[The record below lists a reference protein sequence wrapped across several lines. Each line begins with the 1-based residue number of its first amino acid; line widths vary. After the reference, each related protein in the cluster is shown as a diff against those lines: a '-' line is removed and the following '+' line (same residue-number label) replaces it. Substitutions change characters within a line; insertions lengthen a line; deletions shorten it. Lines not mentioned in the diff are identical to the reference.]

1 MVSFSWCSTRLCS
14 LTIAISYLNTVIKHW
29 KVHHFADDTNLLH
42 INDSIKKFDKAVNS
56 DLKNLT
62 NWLNSNKFSLNVS
75 KAELILFTPQMKKL
89 DFVLK
94 LKLNS
99 KRIYPTKSVKY
110 LGIETDEKTSLGLI
124 ILMILLLSSLTW
136 LMLWYLK

>member
-1 MVSFSWCSTRLCS
+1 M
-14 LTIAISYLNTVIKHW
+14 TIAISYLNTVIKHW

-42 INDSIKKFDKAVNS
+42 INDSIKKLDKAVNS

>member
-124 ILMILLLSSLTW
+124 ILMTLLLSSLTW

>member
-1 MVSFSWCSTRLCS
+1 M
-14 LTIAISYLNTVIKHW
+14 TIAISYLNTVIKHW

-42 INDSIKKFDKAVNS
+42 INDSIKKLDKAVNS

-89 DFVLK
+89 DFALK
-94 LKLNS
+94 LKLSS

>member
-1 MVSFSWCSTRLCS
+1 M
-14 LTIAISYLNTVIKHW
+14 TIAISYLNTVIKHW